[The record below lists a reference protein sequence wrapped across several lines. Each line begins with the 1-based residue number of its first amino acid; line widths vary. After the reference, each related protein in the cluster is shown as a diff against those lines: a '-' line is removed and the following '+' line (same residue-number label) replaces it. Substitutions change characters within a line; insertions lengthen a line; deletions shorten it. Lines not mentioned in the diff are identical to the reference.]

1 MYKTM
6 SSTDELEKLY
16 NERVKVDEAR
26 KKDFEGL
33 IKYVGGVV
41 IGRMEAQSPEFKA
54 IYGEIHYRM
63 SLFDDLKEDS
73 SEQEFDLNIVLYD
86 SGHGTYLK
94 FYGDPKGKYFSF
106 LKDSGTRFRPGFC
119 GIDEHRKDTCIY
131 PNLVFELMQRSV
143 GQVLTDK
150 GLELMYKGRTYLV
163 TQKTPATLVIAVING
178 SRSCKVNL
186 VPTFKLIRSM
196 ISRDQ
201 QQKVNDVCQQF
212 GMCLPSPCYSSS
224 FYMATALPDKLM
236 FDLSE
241 VEEWLVRSGDCLKKV
256 IKLMEHMKKVKGSPL
271 IKLSTRLLKVS
282 SDGS

>member
-1 MYKTM
+1 M
-6 SSTDELEKLY
+6 SSTNELEKLY
-16 NERVKVDEAR
+16 SERVKADKAL
-26 KKDFEGL
+26 KSDFQGL
-33 IKYVGGVV
+33 IKYVVDTV
-41 IGRMEAQSPEFKA
+41 ICRMMAQSPEFKA
-54 IYGEIHYRM
+54 IY
-63 SLFDDLKEDS
+63 SKALFDDFKEAS
-73 SEQEFDLNIVLYD
+73 SEEEFDLNIVLCD
-86 SGHGTYLK
+86 SLEGEQEALNSPNK
-94 FYGDPKGKYFSF
+94 FFDLLRVAVS
-106 LKDSGTRFRPGFC
+106 
-119 GIDEHRKDTCIY
+119 
-131 PNLVFELMQRSV
+131 
-143 GQVLTDK
+143 QVLTDK
-150 GLELMYKGRTYLV
+150 GLELMYEGRTYLV
-163 TQKTPATLVIAVING
+163 TQKAPATLVIAVING

-201 QQKVNDVCQQF
+201 QQKVNNVCQQF